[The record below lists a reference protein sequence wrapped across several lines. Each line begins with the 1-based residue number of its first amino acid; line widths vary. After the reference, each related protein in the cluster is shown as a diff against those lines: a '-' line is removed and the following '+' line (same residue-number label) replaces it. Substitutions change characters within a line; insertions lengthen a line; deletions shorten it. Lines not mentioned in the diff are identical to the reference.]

1 MFLNRIINTTNAL
14 VNGRKGISPSVNRF
28 LAIHGDEPIT
38 QIMISRNVINS
49 ALIGTI
55 NVLSPNF
62 KNKNQ
67 DNKLYH
73 LKLLIKT
80 TGSMISL
87 EKNAGIEISS
97 YKMEN
102 GAENLSVTVI
112 PGLTLNILLDRTKQ
126 LMGNNFLTYSAK
138 NNNCGNFVL
147 AILKSNRL
155 ANSQNTL
162 FVEQIIDHLF
172 TDNLRKITNT
182 VTGIAGKMDILYQ
195 GGKVE

>member
-1 MFLNRIINTTNAL
+1 MIHRIINTTNAL

-38 QIMISRNVINS
+38 QIIISRNVINS

-80 TGSMISL
+80 SKTMLSL
-87 EKNAGIEISS
+87 EKNVIIEISS

-102 GAENLSVTVI
+102 GAENLTVSLI
-112 PGLTLNILLDRTKQ
+112 PGLTLNILLDETNRT
-126 LMGNNFLTYSAK
+126 
-138 NNNCGNFVL
+138 
-147 AILKSNRL
+147 
-155 ANSQNTL
+155 
-162 FVEQIIDHLF
+162 
-172 TDNLRKITNT
+172 
-182 VTGIAGKMDILYQ
+182 
-195 GGKVE
+195 